1 MAEPEINVHIEQ
13 KLKISLEESWLRK
26 IAQRA
31 LQAEGVALPVEM
43 GLVITSAEAV
53 QQLNKTYRGEDEPTD
68 VLAFH
73 MFPQTEQERKPSFV
87 APPDGIRH
95 LGEVVISYTQA
106 VYQAREQG
114 HSIEQEL
121 ALLTVHGL
129 LHLLGWD
136 HEQPEER
143 QRMRAKEEEILT
155 KLTSIRGEE

>member
-1 MAEPEINVHIEQ
+1 MNVHIDQ
-13 KLKISLEESWLRK
+13 KLKISLEESWLRR
-26 IAQRA
+26 IAQKA
-31 LQAEGVALPVEM
+31 LQAEGVTLPIEM

-73 MFPQTEQERKPSFV
+73 MFPQTEQEGEPSFV
-87 APPDGIRH
+87 APPDGVHH

-106 VYQAREQG
+106 VQQAREQG

-121 ALLTVHGL
+121 ALLTVHGV

-136 HEQPEER
+136 HEQLEER

-155 KLTSIRGEE
+155 KLTSIRSEE

>member
-1 MAEPEINVHIEQ
+1 MAEAEINVHIEQ
-13 KLKISLEESWLRK
+13 KLKICLEQRWLKR
-26 IAQRA
+26 IAQKA
-31 LQAEGVALPVEM
+31 LQVGGVALPVEM

-73 MFPQTEQERKPSFV
+73 MFSHTEQEREPSFV

-95 LGEVVISYTQA
+95 LGEVVISYAQA
-106 VYQAREQG
+106 VQQAREQG
-114 HSIEQEL
+114 HPIDQEL
-121 ALLTVHGL
+121 ALLTVHGV

-143 QRMRAKEEEILT
+143 QRMRAKEEEILS
-155 KLTSIRGEE
+155 SIWGEE

>member
-1 MAEPEINVHIEQ
+1 MAEAEINVHIEQ
-13 KLKISLEESWLRK
+13 KLKISLEQSWLRR
-26 IAQRA
+26 IAQKA

-73 MFPQTEQERKPSFV
+73 MFPHTEQEQEPSFV

-106 VYQAREQG
+106 VQQAREQG
-114 HSIEQEL
+114 HPIDQEL
-121 ALLTVHGL
+121 ALLTVHGV
-129 LHLLGWD
+129 LHLCGWD
-136 HEQPEER
+136 HEHPEER
-143 QRMRAKEEEILT
+143 QRMRAKEEEILS
-155 KLTSIRGEE
+155 SI

>member
-13 KLKISLEESWLRK
+13 KLKTSLEQSWFRK
-26 IAQRA
+26 IAQKT
-31 LQAEGVALPVEM
+31 LQAEGIAPPVEM

-53 QQLNKTYRGEDEPTD
+53 QQLNKTYRGKDEPTD
-68 VLAFH
+68 VLAFY
-73 MFPQTEQERKPSFV
+73 MLPQAEQERESFFV
-87 APPDGIRH
+87 APPDGVRH

-106 VYQAREQG
+106 VQQAQEQK
-114 HSIEQEL
+114 HSVEQEL
-121 ALLTVHGL
+121 ALLTVHGV

-155 KLTSIRGEE
+155 KLSSIWSEE

>member
-1 MAEPEINVHIEQ
+1 MAEAEINVHIEQ
-13 KLKISLEESWLRK
+13 KLKISLEQSWLRR
-26 IAQRA
+26 IAQKA

-73 MFPQTEQERKPSFV
+73 MFPQTEQEGEPSFV

-106 VYQAREQG
+106 VQQAREQG
-114 HSIEQEL
+114 HPIDQEL
-121 ALLTVHGL
+121 ALLTVHGV

-143 QRMRAKEEEILT
+143 QRMRAREEEILS
-155 KLTSIRGEE
+155 SIGSEE